1 MFKTIKMVILTF
13 VGSTITLFAATAA
26 AAHVNNTTINLVT
39 DAEGWGELH
48 WSN

>member
-26 AAHVNNTTINLVT
+26 AHVSNTTINLVT
-39 DAEGWGELH
+39 DAERWGELH

>member
-26 AAHVNNTTINLVT
+26 AHVNNTTINLVT
-39 DAEGWGELH
+39 DAERWGELH

>member
-13 VGSTITLFAATAA
+13 VGSTITLFAAIAA
-26 AAHVNNTTINLVT
+26 AYVNNTTINLVT
-39 DAEGWGELH
+39 DAERWGELH

>member
-13 VGSTITLFAATAA
+13 VGSTITLFAATP

-39 DAEGWGELH
+39 DAEHWGELH

>member
-1 MFKTIKMVILTF
+1 MLF
-13 VGSTITLFAATAA
+13 VFSVSEDTRVFLGAQMTA

-39 DAEGWGELH
+39 DAECWGELH

>member
-26 AAHVNNTTINLVT
+26 ANVNNTTINVVT
-39 DAEGWGELH
+39 DAERWGELH
-48 WSN
+48 WSD